1 MNVKVSPR
9 RTQEE
14 RREDSRRK
22 LLDAATRLLSAR
34 GYAGTT
40 MVEIGREAGASHG
53 LVTYHFG
60 TKKDCIKAVLEDIR
74 NATIQN
80 NKQLTAGLRGLAALD
95 KLCEAYLKGASRR
108 NSRAKA
114 VFVAI
119 AESISATPD
128 LTKLT
133 AQNDEVA
140 RSTVETVL
148 REAIDDGEI
157 STDIN
162 VEVQAILVLGLLRGI
177 TQQRLVKRSKVDLE
191 AVIPQALAMV
201 RASLFA

>member
-14 RREDSRRK
+14 RREESRRK
-22 LLDAATRLLSAR
+22 LIEAAMRLLSER

-40 MVEIGREAGASHG
+40 MVEIGRKAGVSHG

-60 TKKDCIKAVLEDIR
+60 TKKDCINAVLEDIR
-74 NATIQN
+74 NKTMEGNKTIT
-80 NKQLTAGLRGLAALD
+80 KGLRGLAALD
-95 KLCEAYLKGASRR
+95 KMCESYLRGASRR
-108 NSRAKA
+108 HSNAKT
-114 VFVAI
+114 VYVAI

-133 AQNDEVA
+133 AKNDEVA
-140 RSTVETVL
+140 RGTVVKVL

-157 STDIN
+157 DANTD
-162 VEVQAILVLGLLRGI
+162 VEVQSVLVLALLRGV
-177 TQQRLVKRSKVDLE
+177 TQQRMVKRSRVDLDR
-191 AVIPQALAMV
+191 VIPQTLAMV
-201 RASLFA
+201 RASLTV